1 MLAPPKV
8 PMADPE
14 LKTVTVPSQME
25 PLFRHAEEVV
35 SRYFRERQ
43 DRPEE
48 GTIEIFGQRYVL
60 VRAASL
66 SVEFFSLVRDLYG
79 GGRESEADAFARNLL
94 FDLAHAIGKADA
106 KAFHARMGL
115 QDPVAKLSA
124 GPVHF
129 AHTGWA
135 FVDISPESF
144 PSPDENFYLLYD
156 HPYSF
161 ESDAWVQAGKSLETP
176 VCIMN
181 AGYSSGWCEESFGLP
196 LASVEVLCKAK
207 GDSCCRFIMAPPA
220 RLEARIRAYSKAQ
233 PGLATRIKA
242 AEIPDFFSRKRLEE
256 ELRRHRDE
264 LELRVEERTRQL
276 EEVSERLRR
285 TQKFEALGRLA
296 GGIAHDFSNLLTA
309 MVGFAGL
316 ARIEL
321 PENHPAA
328 EALDQL
334 EATGLRAGE
343 LTRQLLAFSRRQV
356 LQPVVLDLNTLL
368 QGMAPLLKPLLG
380 ERVQLELVLG
390 PGPLKVKADPSQ
402 MEQVVLNLAVNA
414 RDAMPG
420 GGRLRIETVREG
432 REVKLDVLDTG
443 TGIPPEAITHLFEP
457 FFTTK
462 GRGQGTG
469 LGLSTVYGIVEQSS
483 GRIAVEN
490 EPGGGARARIHL
502 PASDEPLSA
511 GNEAAVPIGAT
522 GKRVARI
529 LVVEDGDDVRSALL
543 GALKS
548 RGYEAVGAADPRR
561 ALDLEP
567 ELGHLDLLV
576 TDMVMPGMDGKQL
589 ADAFWNRRPDL
600 AVLFMSGF
608 TEALGEEDAHRFLAK
623 PFSLAV
629 FLAKV
634 SALLPARPGR
644 EEAGQ

>member
-1 MLAPPKV
+1 MLALPKA

-14 LKTVTVPSQME
+14 LKTVAVPSQME

-79 GGRESEADAFARNLL
+79 EGRESDADAFARNLL

-106 KAFHARMGL
+106 KAFHVRMGL

-135 FVDISPESF
+135 FVDISPESL
-144 PSPDENFYLLYD
+144 PSPDEDFYLLYD

-220 RLEARIRAYSKAQ
+220 RLEARLRAYSEAQ
-233 PGLATRIKA
+233 PELATRIKG

-321 PENHPAA
+321 PENHPAV

-368 QGMAPLLKPLLG
+368 QGMTPLLKPLLG
-380 ERVQLELVLG
+380 ERVQLELALG
-390 PGPLKVKADPSQ
+390 PGTLKVRADPSQ

-414 RDAMPG
+414 RDAMPE
-420 GGRLRIETVREG
+420 GGRLRIETALEG

-443 TGIPPEAITHLFEP
+443 TGIPPEAMTHLFEP

-462 GRGQGTG
+462 SRGQGTG

-490 EPGGGARARIHL
+490 EPGGGARVRIHL
-502 PASDEPLSA
+502 PASDEPLSV
-511 GNEAAVPIGAT
+511 GNEGAAPIGST
-522 GKRVARI
+522 EKRVARI

-589 ADAFWNRRPDL
+589 ADAFRIRRPDL

-608 TEALGEEDAHRFLAK
+608 TEALGEGEAHRFLAK
-623 PFSLAV
+623 PFSLSV

-634 SALLPARPGR
+634 SALLPARPG
-644 EEAGQ
+644 

>member
-1 MLAPPKV
+1 
-8 PMADPE
+8 MAEPE
-14 LKTVTVPSQME
+14 LRTVAVPSQME

-35 SRYFRERQ
+35 SRYFRERKDQ
-43 DRPEE
+43 PEQ

-79 GGRESEADAFARNLL
+79 EGRESDADAFARNLL

-106 KAFHARMGL
+106 KAFHVRMGL
-115 QDPVAKLSA
+115 EDPVAKLSA

-135 FVDISPESF
+135 FVDISPESL

-161 ESDAWVQAGKSLETP
+161 ESDAWVHAGKSLDTP

-207 GDSCCRFIMAPPA
+207 GDACCRFIMAPPS
-220 RLEARIRAYSKAQ
+220 RLEARLRAYSEAQ
-233 PGLATRIKA
+233 PELATRIKG

-256 ELRRHRDE
+256 ELRLHRDE

-321 PENHPAA
+321 PEGHPAA
-328 EALDQL
+328 EALDKL
-334 EATGLRAGE
+334 ESTGLRAGE

-356 LQPVVLDLNTLL
+356 LQPVVLDLNGLL

-380 ERVQLELVLG
+380 ERIQLELILG
-390 PGPLKVKADPSQ
+390 SGPLKVKADPSQ

-420 GGRLRIETVREG
+420 GGRLRIETALVG
-432 REVKLDVLDTG
+432 REVKLDVLDSG

-483 GRIAVEN
+483 GRITVEN

-502 PASDEPLSA
+502 PVSDEPLSA
-511 GNEAAVPIGAT
+511 GNEVAAPMGST
-522 GKRVARI
+522 EKRLARI

-548 RGYEAVGAADPRR
+548 RGYEAVGAGDPRR

-567 ELGHLDLLV
+567 ELGHLDLLI

-589 ADAFWNRRPDL
+589 ADAFRIRRPDL

-608 TEALGEEDAHRFLAK
+608 TEALGEGEAHRFLAK
-623 PFSLAV
+623 PFSLSV

-634 SALLPARPGR
+634 STLLPARPGKPD
-644 EEAGQ
+644 Q